1 MTIFRTLLTLLLPV
15 FALAQQSSFRGTV
28 TDADGLPLPY
38 AQVHFPELEKGAS
51 ADASGKF
58 QIPAIPFGPH
68 RLLISQVGY
77 QQIDTT
83 ISFGKAKLK
92 VNFRMQEKR
101 EQMQTVT
108 ITDETG
114 TSRVHTRLKNIEGTA
129 IYAAKKNEVIE
140 LKNLPANLAS
150 NNSRQVFARVPGVVV
165 WESDCAG
172 LQLGVGARGLSPDR
186 TSNFNTRQN
195 GVDMAA
201 DALGY
206 PESYYAP
213 PMQAID
219 RIEIVRGAASLQYGT
234 QFGGMINLKLK
245 RGNPDEKFHGS
256 SVNTYNS
263 LGYFNTFNDFGGQSG
278 KLNYYSFLN
287 YRSGNCGRENSDF
300 YTYTAHARL
309 GYQATERLEIIGEY
323 TRMNYLAQQPGGLTD
338 FQFEDDPYQS
348 LRSRNWFA
356 VDWNMPALHINY
368 DLSDATRIN
377 SRSFALLGSRKAV
390 GFLSPP
396 NRLDLQPFINRD
408 LLVDQYQNFGNETR
422 LLHRYRI
429 NSLPSAF
436 LAGVRVYRGNTEKT
450 QGFGSRGSSADFR
463 FVTDSLNLK
472 SDYRFPSF
480 NAAAFVENVFNV
492 SDRLSITPGI
502 RYEFIRT
509 RADGFYDSS
518 VRIPNTGEVVIDSIT
533 PETRQRDR
541 SILLAGIGAAYRLN
555 DHLEFYTNFSQNYRA
570 ITFNDM
576 RVVNPSAAV
585 DPELRDERGFNMDLG
600 VRGNLTP
607 AISIDAGLFWL
618 SYSNRIGS
626 VLTRQQDEFF
636 GERLVRFTTN
646 VADAEIF
653 GLESYVE
660 VDWLK
665 LLDKKSENWAFSN
678 FVNLS
683 LIQSYYHDSGEKAI
697 EGKSVENVPFVNF
710 KAGVQSSYKKLKLAY
725 QFTHLGDQYS
735 EATNSEMSPNGI
747 YGLIPS
753 YWVMDLSAS
762 YDWKWLKVEAG
773 VNNLTDN
780 AYFTRRASGY
790 PGPGIITSAQR
801 HFYLGLGAKF

>member
-1 MTIFRTLLTLLLPV
+1 MRIKFFLLSLVLPWLCAAQTASV
-15 FALAQQSSFRGTV
+15 SGQVTNEDGDPAPFAHVYFPRLKLGTT
-28 TDADGLPLPY
+28 TDVEGNYRITEVPY
-38 AQVHFPELEKGAS
+38 GT
-51 ADASGKF
+51 
-58 QIPAIPFGPH
+58 
-68 RLLISQVGY
+68 Y
-77 QQIDTT
+77 Q
-83 ISFGKAKLK
+83 LK
-92 VNFRMQEKR
+92 VSSLGFQTENISLTVNSPTEQVNITLREKVQVMEEVSVEDRR
-101 EQMQTVT
+101 E
-108 ITDETG
+108 G
-114 TSRVHTRLKNIEGTA
+114 KVHSRLKDIEGTA

-150 NNSRQVFARVPGVVV
+150 NNARQVFARVPGVVV

-213 PMQAID
+213 PMQALE

-245 RGNPDEKFHGS
+245 KGNPKKKLHGS
-256 SVNTYNS
+256 TVNTYNS
-263 LGYFNTFNDFGGQSG
+263 LGYFNSFNDLGGQSG

-309 GYQATERLEIIGEY
+309 GYKATERLEIIGEF

-338 FQFEDDPYQS
+338 FQFDKDPYQS
-348 LRSRNWFA
+348 LRTRNWFS

-377 SRSFALLGSRKAV
+377 SRSFALIGSRKAV
-390 GFLSPP
+390 GYRSSP
-396 NRLDLQPFINRD
+396 NRLDLQPYVNRD
-408 LLVDQYQNFGNETR
+408 LLVDHYRNFGNETR

-429 NSLPSAF
+429 NKLPSAF
-436 LAGVRVYRGNTEKT
+436 LAGIRMYRGNTEKT
-450 QGFGSRGSSADFR
+450 QGYGSKASDADFR

-480 NAAAFVENVFNV
+480 NIATFVENVFNV
-492 SDRLSITPGI
+492 SDRLSITPGV
-502 RYEFIRT
+502 RYEFIHT
-509 RADGFYDSS
+509 SADGFYDSS

-533 PETRQRDR
+533 PETRQRNR
-541 SILLAGIGAAYRLN
+541 NILLAGIGVGYKLSDRLE
-555 DHLEFYTNFSQNYRA
+555 LYANFSQNYRA

-585 DPELRDERGFNMDLG
+585 DRNLQDERGFNVDLG
-600 VRGNLTP
+600 VRGNLHP
-607 AISIDAGLFWL
+607 AISLDAGLFWL

-660 VDWLK
+660 ADWLK
-665 LLDKKSENWAFSN
+665 LLDKTSPDWKFSG
-678 FVNLS
+678 FVNFS
-683 LIQSYYHDSGEKAI
+683 LIRSYYHDSGEEAI
-697 EGKSVENVPFVNF
+697 EDKQVENVPLVNL
-710 KAGVQSSYKKLKLAY
+710 KTGLQGSYREFMLGF
-725 QFTHLGDQYS
+725 QFTSLSEQYS

-762 YDWKWLKVEAG
+762 YKWKWLKVEAG
-773 VNNLTDN
+773 INNLTDN

-790 PGPGIITSAQR
+790 PGPGIISSAQR
-801 HFYLGLGAKF
+801 HFYLGLGANF